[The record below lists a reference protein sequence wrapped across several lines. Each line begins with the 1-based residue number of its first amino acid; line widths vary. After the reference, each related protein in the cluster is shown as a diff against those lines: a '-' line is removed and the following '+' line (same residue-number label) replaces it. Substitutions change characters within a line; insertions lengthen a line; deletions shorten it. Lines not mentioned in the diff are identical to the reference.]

1 MVFNFTILS
10 GAGIF
15 MCCVYLCAG
24 IVDAICGGGG
34 LFTVPALMSIGMAPH
49 MVVGTNQCSLIL
61 GNLMSIYKYAKSG
74 NINYRIA
81 CMALP
86 FTLVGAVIGAKL
98 NLIMSE
104 RALQIVMIVLLP
116 ILAVFSFIKRDIGN
130 EDHSAELQ
138 ARTLFIGAAVIGLVV
153 SAYHSFYGPA
163 SGLFFLMLFCAVT
176 KLDVLKSNG
185 VTKIILF
192 VACLTSGIT
201 YALSGN
207 VCWPAVIAD
216 SVTYIIGNYI
226 GSTLAIHKGAKIVK
240 PAFYVML
247 VFLFIKLILDYFVK

>member
-1 MVFNFTILS
+1 MISKTLIFLS
-10 GAGIF
+10 L
-15 MCCVYLCAG
+15 VYLCAG
-24 IVDAICGGGG
+24 IVDAVCGGGG
-34 LFTVPALMSIGMAPH
+34 LFTVPALMSVGLAPH

-61 GNLMSIYKYAKSG
+61 GNITSIYKYARSG

-81 CMALP
+81 LMALP

-104 RALQIVMIVLLP
+104 RQLQIVMIVLIP
-116 ILAVFSFIKRDIGN
+116 ILAVFSFFKRDIGN
-130 EDHSAELQ
+130 EDHSDELP
-138 ARTLFIGAAVIGLVV
+138 ARKLFISTALIGLVV
-153 SAYHSFYGPA
+153 SAYHAFYGPA
-163 SGLFFLMLFCAVT
+163 SGLFFLLLFCAVT

-192 VACLTSGIT
+192 VACLTSGAT

-207 VCWPAVIAD
+207 VYWPAVFLD
-216 SVTYIIGNYI
+216 SITYIIGNYI

-247 VFLFIKLILDYFVK
+247 VFLFIKLILDFYATRG